1 MPANHHRLT
10 LLLFLEAFTITL
22 AMGVHDE
29 EILSRVATGDGHG
42 ENSSYFD
49 GWKAYDNDPF
59 HPIHN
64 PNGVIQMGLA
74 ENQVMLASGPSS
86 KPSLTSRTTM
96 ACRTSVRFMEKARG
110 GRARFDPERIVM
122 SGGATGAQETIAFCL
137 ANPGDAFLIPTPY
150 YPAIWFLLRF
160 DRDFGWRTGVQLI
173 PVRCHSHDNF
183 KITEAELAAAY
194 RKARDSKIRVKGILI
209 TNPSNPLGTTMDRE
223 TLRTLASFANE
234 ERIHLVCDEIFSG
247 TVFDGPEYVSVAEI
261 LQEDPS
267 ICDGDLI
274 HIVYSLSKDLGVPG
288 FRVGIIYSYNDAV
301 VSCARR
307 MSSFGLVST
316 QTQRLLASMLGDD
329 DFTTDFLAETRRR
342 LMHRHRAFTAG
353 LEGVGIRCL
362 QSNAGLF
369 CWMSLKPLLKDA
381 TAEAEVELWR
391 VIVDEVKL
399 NISPGSSFHCAEP
412 GWFRACFANMDED
425 TMETALRRIRT
436 FVRRA
441 DGAAAPRPKTKK
453 RWDATLRLSLPRRL
467 EELTVLT
474 PRLMSPRSPLVQAAT

>member
-1 MPANHHRLT
+1 
-10 LLLFLEAFTITL
+10 
-22 AMGVHDE
+22 MGVHDE

-74 ENQVMLASGPSS
+74 ENQLCLDLMQEWIRKNPQASICTKEGASEFKAIANFQDYHGLPDFR
-86 KPSLTSRTTM
+86 K
-96 ACRTSVRFMEKARG
+96 AIGRFMEKARG

-150 YPAIWFLLRF
+150 YPAF

>member
-1 MPANHHRLT
+1 
-10 LLLFLEAFTITL
+10 
-22 AMGVHDE
+22 MGIPGD

-42 ENSSYFD
+42 ENTSYFD

-74 ENQVMLASGPSS
+74 ENQLCLDLMRDWIRKNPQASICTKEGVSEFEAIANFQDYHGLPDFR
-86 KPSLTSRTTM
+86 K
-96 ACRTSVRFMEKARG
+96 AIAKFMEKARG

-150 YPAIWFLLRF
+150 YPAF
-160 DRDFGWRTGVQLI
+160 DRDFRWRTGVQLLPI
-173 PVRCHSHDNF
+173 RCHSHDNF

-223 TLRTLASFANE
+223 TLRTLVRFANE

-261 LQEDPS
+261 LQEDQS
-267 ICDGDLI
+267 TCDGDLI

-329 DFTTDFLAETRRR
+329 DFTTDLLAESRRR

-381 TAEAEVELWR
+381 TAEGEVELWR
-391 VIVDEVKL
+391 VIVNEVKL
-399 NISPGSSFHCAEP
+399 NISPGSSFHCTEP
-412 GWFRACFANMDED
+412 GWFRACFANMDEE

-441 DGAAAPRPKTKK
+441 NDAAATAAKTKK
-453 RWDATLRLSLPRRL
+453 RWDTSLRLSLPRRF
-467 EELTVLT
+467 EEMTVLT

>member
-1 MPANHHRLT
+1 
-10 LLLFLEAFTITL
+10 
-22 AMGVHDE
+22 MGIPGD

-42 ENSSYFD
+42 ENTSYFD

-74 ENQVMLASGPSS
+74 ENQLCLDLMRDWIRKNPQASICTKEGVSEFEAIANFQDYHGLPDFR
-86 KPSLTSRTTM
+86 K
-96 ACRTSVRFMEKARG
+96 AIAKFMEKARG

-150 YPAIWFLLRF
+150 YPAF
-160 DRDFGWRTGVQLI
+160 DRDFRWRTGVQLLPI
-173 PVRCHSHDNF
+173 RCHSHDNF

-223 TLRTLASFANE
+223 TLRTLVRFANE

-267 ICDGDLI
+267 TCDGDLI

-288 FRVGIIYSYNDAV
+288 FRVGIIYSFNDAV

-329 DFTTDFLAETRRR
+329 DFTTDLLAESRRR
-342 LMHRHRAFTAG
+342 LMHRHRTFTAG

-381 TAEAEVELWR
+381 TAEGEVELWR
-391 VIVDEVKL
+391 VIVNEVKL
-399 NISPGSSFHCAEP
+399 NISPGSSFHCTEP
-412 GWFRACFANMDED
+412 GWFRACFANMDEE

-441 DGAAAPRPKTKK
+441 NDAATAAKTKK
-453 RWDATLRLSLPRRL
+453 RWDTSLRLSLPRRF
-467 EELTVLT
+467 EEMTVLT

>member
-49 GWKAYDNDPF
+49 GWKA
-59 HPIHN
+59 
-64 PNGVIQMGLA
+64 
-74 ENQVMLASGPSS
+74 S

-150 YPAIWFLLRF
+150 YPAY
-160 DRDFGWRTGVQLI
+160 LI